1 VNGALKYT
9 DTAYIMYLATLVK
22 CIERAK
28 AFEKQDFGGVR
39 VAHLFSFLCC
49 VVSVSLFVYVRPVPC
64 IPNVNNVPGYSIRHS
79 LFMFVLCLVF
89 PMLTMSLGTPF
100 VILCLCSSCALYSQ
114 C

>member
-28 AFEKQDFGGVR
+28 AFEKQDFSEFGGVR

-49 VVSVSLFVYVRPVPC
+49 VVSVSLFVNVRLHKQRITNGVPRD
-64 IPNVNNVPGYSIRHS
+64 IVNIRNTRHRTNINKES
-79 LFMFVLCLVF
+79 EWSTQGHC
-89 PMLTMSLGTPF
+89 
-100 VILCLCSSCALYSQ
+100 
-114 C
+114 